1 MKKLFYKFYDNETKL
16 QMIYLFDLD
25 KNFLY
30 NYSLY
35 SNIKDSDFKLS
46 ENRSNFSLFKEFT
59 FLKEHL
65 NDSIE
70 INEKIFNEILNS
82 KIIDI
87 KVMSKKKFLE
97 YFDLIEHIL

>member
-1 MKKLFYKFYDNETKL
+1 MYYKFYDNETKL

-25 KNFLY
+25 QNVLY

-35 SNIKDSDFKLS
+35 SDIKDIDFKLS
-46 ENRSNFSLFKEFT
+46 ENGSNFSLFKEFT

-70 INEKIFNEILNS
+70 INEKIFNEILNY

-87 KVMSKKKFLE
+87 KVMNKKKFLE
-97 YFDLIEHIL
+97 YFDLVEYIL